1 MGYKSGCL
9 ASGRPIGYLT
19 RNDERGG
26 ATGASDWEEAAGDL
40 RDPIKYA
47 FIWPAFLVVL
57 IVALF
62 PLIYSLTISFQSMRL
77 VPPRPPRF
85 VGLDNYADLL
95 TQARFW
101 ATVWTTATIVFLSV
115 SIQYVLGFAIALAL
129 FARVPGERLFR
140 VVFLLP
146 MLMAPIAVALVGRML
161 FHSTVGPINH
171 LFTVLGL
178 PNLPFLTDS
187 NWAMGAIIVVEVW
200 QWTPFVILMMLA
212 GLQTLPAEVFEAAN
226 LENASPW
233 QQFWGIT
240 FPMLLPISAAVI
252 FIRIIESFK
261 IIDTV
266 FVLTGGGP
274 GIATETLTLFAYQE
288 GFKKFN
294 LGYTSALSF
303 LFLIVIILFGVIY
316 LAVLRPQLEKRS

>member
-1 MGYKSGCL
+1 
-9 ASGRPIGYLT
+9 
-19 RNDERGG
+19 
-26 ATGASDWEEAAGDL
+26 
-40 RDPIKYA
+40 
-47 FIWPAFLVVL
+47 
-57 IVALF
+57 
-62 PLIYSLTISFQSMRL
+62 

-85 VGLDNYADLL
+85 VGLDNYGELL
-95 TQARFW
+95 TQERFW
-101 ATVWTTATIVFLSV
+101 HTIGTTATIVVISV
-115 SIQYVLGFAIALAL
+115 ALQYAIGFALAL
-129 FARVPGERLFR
+129 ALNSRIPARQLFR
-140 VVFLLP
+140 ISFLMP

-171 LFTVLGL
+171 LFTGLGL
-178 PNLPFLTDS
+178 PNLPFLTDA
-187 NWAMGAIIVVEVW
+187 NWALGSIIAVEVW
-200 QWTPFVILMMLA
+200 QWTPFITLMLLA
-212 GLQTLPAEVFEAAN
+212 GLQTLPADVYEAAE

-252 FIRIIESFK
+252 FIRIVESFK
-261 IIDTV
+261 IMDTV

-303 LFLIVIILFGVIY
+303 LFLIVIIVFGTVY
-316 LAVLRPQLEKRS
+316 LALLRPHLERSR